1 MDRGTYVAASGGLVQ
16 LRKLDVVNNN
26 LANVNTVGFKKEVLV
41 GESQTFD
48 ETLAKLVENKDPFA
62 RPDHER
68 TPGVVHVRSV
78 TDFTPGP
85 IRQTGNPLDVAL
97 RNPNDFFVVN
107 TANGPRYTRAGNFSV
122 NENNE
127 LCTVDGLPVAGDG
140 GAITVNTGSINIASN
155 GAVLVNGAQVGRLQV
170 ARIAEPTSLV
180 REAGTRFA
188 LPAGQ
193 PAPTT
198 VEAEVLPSSLEMSNV
213 SVVSSMVDLIT
224 TSRGFDLYTKA
235 AQSIDQ
241 LNQTAI
247 GQVGRRLS

>member
-1 MDRGTYVAASGGLVQ
+1 MDRGTYVSASGGLVQ

-26 LANVNTVGFKKEVLV
+26 LANVNTVGFKKEMLV
-41 GESQTFD
+41 GETQTFD
-48 ETLAKLVENKDPFA
+48 ETLAKLVEGQDPFA
-62 RPDHER
+62 RPDHQR
-68 TPGVVHVRSV
+68 MPGVVHVRSV
-78 TDFTPGP
+78 TDFSPGP
-85 IRQTGNPLDVAL
+85 VRQTGNALDVAL

-107 TANGPRYTRAGNFSV
+107 TANGQRYTRAGNFTI

-127 LCTVDGLPVAGDG
+127 LSTVDGVPVVGDG
-140 GAITVNTGSINIASN
+140 GAISINSGVVNIAAN

-170 ARIAEPTSLV
+170 ARIAEPSSLV

-188 LPAGQ
+188 LAPGQ

-198 VEAEVLPSSLEMSNV
+198 VEADVIPSSLEMSNV

-224 TSRGFDLYTKA
+224 TSRSFDLYTKA

-247 GQVGRRLS
+247 GQVGRRMG